1 MPNSLRGGGTIHP
14 LARLAAMRSPLR
26 IILVLVTALL
36 FTAAPAQESSKAWYP
51 ADTLNEGLGPP
62 PDDLDLSTPRA
73 AMRAFVEHGRSERF
87 EAAAHVLNLS
97 DIAPENQKDEAQA
110 IARQLYQVI
119 DRRVWVDWS
128 DLPSRPDAKRVQ
140 PAGQSNSSG
149 EIRRDLGIRLFEL
162 DGRAY
167 EIRIARYKAG
177 EESEPVWL
185 FTPQTV
191 ADVPALHEAYGP
203 RAFEKHIPDRMKDQL
218 GGLRIWEWI
227 GLPIMLGLLIGI
239 GWSVNSMV
247 TMLARKAP
255 YGFLQHA
262 FARAGFPLALFAVAV
277 LAQVVLSLAVSFSG
291 PVTSIVQPLLVI
303 VMASGVGMAALR
315 IVDAILDRVTL
326 RYVGDIDDTRSLDKR
341 ELYTSIYALRR
352 VIVLFMVGFAA
363 FYVLARL
370 NLFQSVGMTLLAS
383 AGVLTVLL
391 GIAGQAVLGNILA
404 SLQIALAKPVRIGD
418 SVLFEGDWAYVESIF
433 YTFMRLRTW
442 DERRIIVPVRYFVYK
457 PFENWSVKDARI
469 MHTVRLRLDHSADS
483 DVLRD
488 RFVELAREDEGVIEH
503 DQIACYVTDHN
514 AQGVEISFYAMSP
527 DPSTGWVTEMRLR
540 EGMLRFI
547 RETHPE
553 WWPQE
558 RVEGG
563 ATIAATQG

>member
-1 MPNSLRGGGTIHP
+1 MVSF
-14 LARLAAMRSPLR
+14 ARLLLLCAT
-26 IILVLVTALL
+26 VLFCTLAS
-36 FTAAPAQESSKAWYP
+36 AQDTPDAWYS
-51 ADTLNEGLGPP
+51 AEALNEGLGPA

-73 AMRAFVEHGRSERF
+73 AMRSFVENAGAERF
-87 EAAAHVLNLS
+87 DAAGHVLNLS
-97 DIAPENQKDEAQA
+97 RIEAQRQSDRA
-110 IARQLYQVI
+110 VRVAQQLYQVL

-128 DLPSRPDAKRVQ
+128 DLPSRPDAKV
-140 PAGQSNSSG
+140 AQSASEGNAPG
-149 EIRRDLGIRLFEL
+149 ELRRDLGIKLFEL
-162 DGRAY
+162 NGRAY

-177 EESEPVWL
+177 EDSEPVWL

-191 ADVPALHEAYGP
+191 EDVVALHDAYGP
-203 RAFEKHIPDRMKDQL
+203 RAFAQYIPDRMKDQL

-303 VMASGVGMAALR
+303 IMASGVGMAALR

-442 DERRIIVPVRYFVYK
+442 DERRIIVPVRYFVSK

-547 RETHPE
+547 RAHHPE

-563 ATIAATQG
+563 ATITATQG

>member
-1 MPNSLRGGGTIHP
+1 MVSF
-14 LARLAAMRSPLR
+14 ARLLLLCAT
-26 IILVLVTALL
+26 VLFCTVAS
-36 FTAAPAQESSKAWYP
+36 AQDTPDAWYS
-51 ADTLNEGLGPP
+51 AEALNEGLGPA

-73 AMRAFVEHGRSERF
+73 AMRSFVENAGAERF
-87 EAAAHVLNLS
+87 DAAGHVLNLS
-97 DIAPENQKDEAQA
+97 RIEAERQSDRA
-110 IARQLYQVI
+110 VRVAQQLYQVL

-128 DLPSRPDAKRVQ
+128 DLPSRPDAKVE
-140 PAGQSNSSG
+140 QSGSEGSG
-149 EIRRDLGIRLFEL
+149 PGEMRRNLGIKLFEL
-162 DGRAY
+162 NGRAY

-177 EESEPVWL
+177 EDSEPVWL

-191 ADVPALHEAYGP
+191 ADVAPLHDAYGP
-203 RAFEKHIPDRMKDQL
+203 RAFEQYIPDRMKDQL

-303 VMASGVGMAALR
+303 IMASGVGMAALR

-442 DERRIIVPVRYFVYK
+442 DERRIIVPVRYFVSK

-547 RETHPE
+547 RAHHPE

>member
-1 MPNSLRGGGTIHP
+1 MVSF
-14 LARLAAMRSPLR
+14 ARLLLLCAT
-26 IILVLVTALL
+26 VLFCTVAS
-36 FTAAPAQESSKAWYP
+36 AQDTPDAWYS
-51 ADTLNEGLGPP
+51 AEALNEGLGPA

-73 AMRAFVEHGRSERF
+73 AMRSFVENAGAERF
-87 EAAAHVLNLS
+87 DAAGHVLNLS
-97 DIAPENQKDEAQA
+97 RIEAERQSDRA
-110 IARQLYQVI
+110 VRVAQQLYQVL

-128 DLPSRPDAKRVQ
+128 DLPSRPDAKVE
-140 PAGQSNSSG
+140 QSGSEGSG
-149 EIRRDLGIRLFEL
+149 PGEMRRNLGIKLFEL
-162 DGRAY
+162 NGRAY

-177 EESEPVWL
+177 EDSEPVWL

-191 ADVPALHEAYGP
+191 EDVVALHDAYGP
-203 RAFEKHIPDRMKDQL
+203 RAFEQYIPDRMKDQL

-442 DERRIIVPVRYFVYK
+442 DERRIIVPVRYFVSK

-547 RETHPE
+547 RAHHPE

>member
-1 MPNSLRGGGTIHP
+1 MVSFF
-14 LARLAAMRSPLR
+14 RLL
-26 IILVLVTALL
+26 ILCVTALF
-36 FTAAPAQESSKAWYP
+36 FTGAVAQDTSNAWYS
-51 ADTLNEGLGPP
+51 AEVLNEGLGAA

-73 AMRAFVEHGRSERF
+73 AMRSFVEYARADRF
-87 EAAAHVLNLS
+87 DAAAHVLNLS
-97 DIAPENQKDEAQA
+97 RVEPERQPDRGVRVAQ
-110 IARQLYQVI
+110 QLYQVI

-128 DLPSRPDAKRVQ
+128 DLPSRPDAKVE
-140 PAGQSNSSG
+140 QSASEGSG
-149 EIRRDLGIRLFEL
+149 PGEMRRDLGIKLFEL
-162 DGRAY
+162 NGRAY

-177 EESEPVWL
+177 EGSEPVWL

-191 ADVPALHEAYGP
+191 ADVAPLHDAYGP
-203 RAFEKHIPDRMKDQL
+203 RAFEQYIPDRMKDQL
-218 GGLRIWEWI
+218 GGLRIWEWL

-442 DERRIIVPVRYFVYK
+442 DERRIIVPVRYFVSK

-547 RETHPE
+547 RENHPE